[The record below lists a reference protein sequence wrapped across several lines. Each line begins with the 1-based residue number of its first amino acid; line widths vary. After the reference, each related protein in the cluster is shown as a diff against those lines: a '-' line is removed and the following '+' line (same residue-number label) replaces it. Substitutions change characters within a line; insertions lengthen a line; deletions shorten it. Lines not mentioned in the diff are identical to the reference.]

1 MKKVTTWVLM
11 LCLVLSGA
19 LCYASGAAGT
29 ENGKGKDEIPIELI
43 AKACHGGSEKGS
55 SIQASIDDHC
65 LMVTFTENLGQV
77 TIEVTTATGAT
88 VDYLSVQTP
97 NGYLYFITN
106 TGDYI
111 VTFTFPDGDV
121 YYGEFTVTD

>member
-1 MKKVTTWVLM
+1 MQHTKLKKFVL
-11 LCLVLSGA
+11 LLGLILPTVWCGANGILLVDGHSVINIKEA
-19 LCYASGAAGT
+19 HVQSA
-29 ENGKGKDEIPIELI
+29 P
-43 AKACHGGSEKGS
+43 KGS

-88 VDYLSVQTP
+88 VDCLSVQTP